1 LKLTNQGEIMND
13 QSIKNKHINDET
25 GVSTELQNTVLK
37 IYRNSLVPLTTNEML
52 QQYYQYV
59 STIPASDPKHKI
71 LMSARHNGLKAAR
84 THLTHKGLIRETNPK
99 VCSVSNREVSAFR
112 YVGVEYTKLEK
123 LRYELQRRRDDLT
136 RIEKRITELTIEI
149 GALEREAA

>member
-1 LKLTNQGEIMND
+1 MNEH
-13 QSIKNKHINDET
+13 SIKNKVINNET

-84 THLTHKGLIRETNPK
+84 THLTHKGCLL
-99 VCSVSNREVSAFR
+99 
-112 YVGVEYTKLEK
+112 YTSPSP
-123 LRYELQRRRDDLT
+123 RD
-136 RIEKRITELTIEI
+136 
-149 GALEREAA
+149 